1 MPRKPIKPEPWWADA
16 AALMVKYDLS
26 LRQAA
31 QQLGVELTIEEAEA
45 IKDRKLFKECLEEAR
60 MAHFTEIG
68 SSPKLSKDLVVG
80 QVYKLAS
87 KLADEGE
94 TYKASDALLKLSKIR
109 GWVGYEPDSLYKTF
123 SVLSAKEIDEV
134 KQRLLE
140 LKQQEQPEPADKP
153 QEPGSG
159 SGKLVN

>member
-1 MPRKPIKPEPWWADA
+1 MPRKPIQPEPWWADA
-16 AALMVKYDLS
+16 VALMVKYDLS

-31 QQLGVELTIEEAEA
+31 QELGIELTIEEAEA

-60 MAHFTEIG
+60 TSYYTEIG

-94 TYKASDALLKLSKIR
+94 TYKASDALLKLSKIK

-123 SVLSAKEIDEV
+123 NVHSAKEIDEV

-140 LKQQEQPEPADKP
+140 LKQQQQPQTADAPADKP
-153 QEPGSG
+153 
-159 SGKLVN
+159 